1 MIASIL
7 SFIKVI
13 LNIAAYTSLA
23 ILVSVFIYVRSGHS
37 IMIKYVEEDEEDDE
51 NEEY

>member
-1 MIASIL
+1 MLASIL

-23 ILVSVFIYVRSGHS
+23 ILISVFIYVRSGHS
-37 IMIKYVEEDEEDDE
+37 IMIKYIEEGDEEDEE
-51 NEEY
+51 Y

>member
-23 ILVSVFIYVRSGHS
+23 ILISVFIYVRSGHS
-37 IMIKYVEEDEEDDE
+37 IMIKYVEEDEDDE